1 MTIGRL
7 GWFVG
12 HAEMRPTYT
21 EKHVVSQSR
30 RAEDPFGRGVAWR
43 GETRGRGGVILAN
56 ILN

>member
-21 EKHVVSQSR
+21 EKHVVTQSR

-43 GETRGRGGVILAN
+43 DTGGGGGVILAD